1 MMFIVGIIVGIAV
14 LAALAWLRS
23 KNITLKW
30 YEWLIGIL
38 GLLALAFTV
47 QNFFASFTE
56 LEPDAAW
63 MFLLLTGLPAVILL
77 VVAWRLVARRS
88 DSAA

>member
-14 LAALAWLRS
+14 LAVLAWLRS
-23 KNITLKW
+23 KNIALKW

-47 QNFFASFTE
+47 QNFFASFIE

-63 MFLLLTGLPAVILL
+63 MFLLLTGLPAIILL
-77 VVAWRLVARRS
+77 VVAWRLIARRT